1 MRTLKKAFYLTA
13 AATMLTAIA
22 KALIMAEGLAN
33 ALKGCM

>member
-13 AATMLTAIA
+13 AATVLTAVA
-22 KALIMAEGLAN
+22 KALILAEGFAA